1 MIKYLPV
8 LPPNLR
14 PIIKMQD
21 NTIIISDLN
30 YIYSEIINI
39 NNKLLKFKEL
49 SIPEILMIKE
59 KLSLQATINSLI
71 NNKNKK
77 KYTINMRQ
85 YSNNFNTNN

>member
-30 YIYSEIINI
+30 YLYSEIINI
-39 NNKLLKFKEL
+39 NNKIKKFKEL

-59 KLSLQATINSLI
+59 KISLQRTIDNLI

-77 KYTINMRQ
+77 KYSSNMRKIFL
-85 YSNNFNTNN
+85 NI